1 MKFFPNP
8 IPKPFNFFSIHKS
21 LTSVCVSVYLILA
34 NKAKKQLVYPSKA
47 NTQAHMHRHAQTKLH
62 SFIFKTALYTPTSL
76 VFFRKAG
83 WDGVVS

>member
-21 LTSVCVSVYLILA
+21 LTSVCVSFYLILA

-47 NTQAHMHRHAQTKLH
+47 SMQALTHAHYL
-62 SFIFKTALYTPTSL
+62 
-76 VFFRKAG
+76 
-83 WDGVVS
+83 